1 MLKRMNL
8 TDLFKAVKTQIQDKT
23 GMKCYDAVPDNAP
36 SPFYYMELSGN
47 SPADTKT
54 MFVQRYSVDIH
65 VIAEPTPSSVPT
77 YKYIQMLEE
86 SLTEDIKIPCE
97 FILVR
102 QDETGIKTIYSEE
115 TGEKHSVVGFDF
127 LVAYGYKFKI

>member
-8 TDLFKAVKTQIQDKT
+8 TDLFKSVRTQIQDKT
-23 GMKCYDAVPDNAP
+23 GMKCYDAVPDNAQ

-54 MFVQRYSVDIH
+54 MFVQRYS
-65 VIAEPTPSSVPT
+65 
-77 YKYIQMLEE
+77 KYIQMLEE

-102 QDETGIKTIYSEE
+102 QDETGIKTIYNEE